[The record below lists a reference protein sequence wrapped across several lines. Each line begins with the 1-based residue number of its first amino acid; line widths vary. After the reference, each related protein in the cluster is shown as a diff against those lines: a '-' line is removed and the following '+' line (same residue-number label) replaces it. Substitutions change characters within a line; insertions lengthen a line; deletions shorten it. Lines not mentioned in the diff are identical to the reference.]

1 MMHRVHSSVDRRG
14 QTMRDAVDRHET
26 DAAPLESFPAIFSQA
41 MSLGLLS
48 KRRVYHEAT
57 QLLQKQSGTLKALT
71 GAHLQ
76 CMEAEC
82 PAELH
87 RSCLAPITWHTMML
101 VGHSIFLCCMLLAWC
116 QMVV

>member
-1 MMHRVHSSVDRRG
+1 
-14 QTMRDAVDRHET
+14 MREAVDMHET
-26 DAAPLESFPAIFSQA
+26 AAAPLESFPAIFSQA

-57 QLLQKQSGTLKALT
+57 QLLQRQSGSLKAFT

-76 CMEAEC
+76 CMAAKC

-87 RSCLAPITWHTMML
+87 RSSWH
-101 VGHSIFLCCMLLAWC
+101 
-116 QMVV
+116 